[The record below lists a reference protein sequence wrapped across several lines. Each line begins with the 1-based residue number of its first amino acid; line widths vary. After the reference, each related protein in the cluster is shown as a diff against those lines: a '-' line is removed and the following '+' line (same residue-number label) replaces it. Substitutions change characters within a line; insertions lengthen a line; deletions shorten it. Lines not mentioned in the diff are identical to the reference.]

1 MKNNKRGRLPYSSD
15 TGATIREK
23 NLRKELQMEN
33 PKALLER
40 LENIVETEAVDD
52 IELLSALL
60 DVLDERVPLQ
70 EADEDPAEGLTRLKE
85 DYASIFEL
93 GEADRGEAPVARTP
107 KVFRGV
113 LKYAAVVAVICS
125 TLFVGVIGVQAA
137 GWDIFGALAQWTEDR
152 LYYVIGRTP
161 QISPYYEPFQQALEK
176 ENMIGE
182 FAPTWYPSDA
192 QASEPEVWNDKFGT
206 KVSMDLN
213 RARGKA
219 FKVRV
224 DFAIDG
230 EYVDSTTFEKEA
242 LDAEP
247 YVSNGKTFLI
257 FDNGDSLVATWSDGV
272 FTEVIAGDL
281 SVTEIKKIINSIG
294 ESKNE

>member
-1 MKNNKRGRLPYSSD
+1 MKNNKRGRLPHSSD
-15 TGATIREK
+15 GAVTREEE
-23 NLRKELQMEN
+23 LRNELRAEN
-33 PKALLER
+33 TQALLER
-40 LENIVETEAVDD
+40 LETFVETEAVDD

-60 DVLDERVPLQ
+60 DVLDEKAPLEETD
-70 EADEDPAEGLTRLKE
+70 EAQEGLSRLKE

-113 LKYAAVVAVICS
+113 LKYAAVVAIICS
-125 TLFVGVIGVQAA
+125 TLFVGAIGVQAA
-137 GWDIFGALAQWTEDR
+137 GWDIFGALAQWTEDK
-152 LYYVIGRTP
+152 LNYVIGRTP
-161 QISPYYEPFQQALEK
+161 QISPYYEPFQQALES

-206 KVSMDLN
+206 KVSMDLD